1 VFLLIVLGILM
12 FIIATTSFTMH
23 CIQRRR
29 RDRLR
34 RRIQSGELDL
44 EQLGVKRLTVPRR
57 VLEEMPLYT
66 YPPEKGDPAQRL
78 EAEPGS
84 EAVRTADE
92 PVQQVNA
99 TEKDGAATATATATP
114 QTAFLQPTCA
124 ICLDDFGA
132 EESVVRELPCRHIF
146 HAACVDAFLREN
158 SSLCPLCKTSVL
170 PKGYCP
176 PVITNAMVRRERMLR
191 RMRDGGPED
200 DGRRRRRGMG
210 IAGRPREW
218 VAGAGALWARGRPEG
233 RRRDDAAAAPTP
245 ADAPGPAVEMRP
257 AGAAAA
263 APGPAA
269 EMRPA
274 GAAAPA
280 AGAPATE
287 APQTTELYGAEVEE
301 QQREHPAR
309 AANPDVVAEAV
320 DEQER
325 RRPAWRKAVG
335 MVFPGAV

>member
-1 VFLLIVLGILM
+1 
-12 FIIATTSFTMH
+12 
-23 CIQRRR
+23 
-29 RDRLR
+29 
-34 RRIQSGELDL
+34 
-44 EQLGVKRLTVPRR
+44 
-57 VLEEMPLYT
+57 MPLYT

-78 EAEPGS
+78 EPEPGS
-84 EAVRTADE
+84 EAVPTTDE

-99 TEKDGAATATATATP
+99 AEKDGAATATP
-114 QTAFLQPTCA
+114 QTPFLQPTCA
-124 ICLDDFGA
+124 ICLDDFCA

-191 RMRDGGPED
+191 RMRDGGPGD
-200 DGRRRRRGMG
+200 DGPRRRRGMG
-210 IAGRPREW
+210 IAVRPREW

-233 RRRDDAAAAPTP
+233 RRRDDAAAAPAP
-245 ADAPGPAVEMRP
+245 ADR
-257 AGAAAA
+257 AGAGGGDAAGGGRCPHGRRSRDGSAAA
-263 APGPAA
+263 DDGVL
-269 EMRPA
+269 RRRG
-274 GAAAPA
+274 GA
-280 AGAPATE
+280 
-287 APQTTELYGAEVEE
+287 
-301 QQREHPAR
+301 QQREHSAR
-309 AANPDVVAEAV
+309 AADPDVVAEVV